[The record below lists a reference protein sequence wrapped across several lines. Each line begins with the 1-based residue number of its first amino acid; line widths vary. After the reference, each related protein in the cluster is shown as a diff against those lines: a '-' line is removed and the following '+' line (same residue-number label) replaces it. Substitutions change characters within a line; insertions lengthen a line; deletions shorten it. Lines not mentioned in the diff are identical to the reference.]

1 MLTLERVFKR
11 QESTKIQLLGTVV
24 IKEFMTLGFK
34 HRTAEKKIVMI
45 ERKKGGALGLMQEKR
60 TQKHLGRVDLF

>member
-1 MLTLERVFKR
+1 M
-11 QESTKIQLLGTVV
+11 

-34 HRTAEKKIVMI
+34 HRTAEKKIAMT
-45 ERKKGGALGLMQEKR
+45 ERKKGGALGLMQEER